1 MTDCSIC
8 KGLEQALEARRTD
21 YIEARSS
28 AYFKV
33 STELAAYKKVE
44 MERAR
49 INLEEH
55 RLICVFA
62 TTVGLP
68 RPDNKRESA
77 GSTAQSTHVQ
87 F

>member
-8 KGLEQALEARRTD
+8 EGLEQTLEARRTD

-44 MERAR
+44 LERAR
-49 INLEEH
+49 ITLEEH
-55 RLICVFA
+55 RLICVSA
-62 TTVGLP
+62 PTVALP
-68 RPDNKRESA
+68 RPDNRRESS
-77 GSTAQSTHVQ
+77 GSTVRSTRVQ
-87 F
+87 Y